1 MRGRRRL
8 RRSLPVRDG
17 RPAVEVA
24 PDRIAGAIGR
34 RSAIAIDRAEGTMI
48 RRVSSRGFT
57 MIEVLVVLAIISLL
71 VALLLPAVQMAREA
85 ARRTQCVASL
95 HQIGVAFNHNV
106 SRSGHTPGR
115 LASMLNQLEQTAL
128 AGGPID
134 TTAATPAG
142 ETARATRIAVFLCP
156 SDTGIPG
163 QPGGTNYA
171 GNGGVGFT
179 PAGRLRNGAFGAS
192 VNDFADGLS
201 QTVAV
206 SEWLRGN
213 GDPLVRDP
221 RRSVFVTPD
230 KLIKPTDLTP
240 FSSECHALDPQTAQ
254 LSTLGKGLDW
264 TRNGF
269 GYSLYNHVLGI
280 NDHTCTN
287 GGLVEQG
294 AWTAGSAHPGGANA
308 LYSDGHVTFV
318 KDSMA
323 LPVWRAVGT
332 RNGGETVSGDAL

>member
-1 MRGRRRL
+1 ML
-8 RRSLPVRDG
+8 RR
-17 RPAVEVA
+17 
-24 PDRIAGAIGR
+24 I
-34 RSAIAIDRAEGTMI
+34 
-48 RRVSSRGFT
+48 SSRGFT
-57 MIEVLVVLAIISLL
+57 MIEVLVVIAIIGVL

-85 ARRTQCVASL
+85 ARRARCVASL
-95 HQIGVAFNHNV
+95 HQIGVAFNHLV

-115 LASMLNQLEQTAL
+115 LASMLNQLEQTTL
-128 AGGPID
+128 AQGPLD

-142 ETARATRIAVFLCP
+142 QTARSTRIAVFLCP
-156 SDTGIPG
+156 SDTGIPDA
-163 QPGGTNYA
+163 PGGTNYA

-179 PAGRLRNGAFGAS
+179 PTGRLRNGAFGAS

-221 RRSVFVTPD
+221 KRSVFATPD
-230 KLIKPTDLTP
+230 QLIKQTDLTP
-240 FSSECHALDPQTAQ
+240 FGSECHALDPQSAQ
-254 LSTLGKGLDW
+254 VSTLDKGVDW
-264 TRNGF
+264 TRDGF
-269 GYSLYNHVLGI
+269 GFSLYNHVLGI

-287 GGLVEQG
+287 GGLVDQG

-318 KDSMA
+318 KDSIA
-323 LPVWRAVGT
+323 VPVWRGLGT